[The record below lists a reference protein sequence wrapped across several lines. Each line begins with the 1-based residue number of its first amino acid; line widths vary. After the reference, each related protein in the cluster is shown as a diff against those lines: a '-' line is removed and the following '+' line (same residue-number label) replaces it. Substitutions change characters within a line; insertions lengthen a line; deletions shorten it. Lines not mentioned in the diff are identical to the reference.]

1 MACSNLTSG
10 LFLDCIDGTGGIEK
24 VFIANGKVV
33 SFAHTNGLVTAITT
47 GAGALDP
54 SDFFEFEI
62 PKQTGSLSET
72 INVSQENGT
81 LFYDQALSLVFNR
94 LDLEKRNQIALI
106 AKSNDMVVVAKDNN
120 GNYWSVG
127 LEKGAYMSAGSS
139 VSGTAYGDRTGYE
152 ITLSGMESKPMFKVT
167 ASIVE

>member
-120 GNYWSVG
+120 GNY
-127 LEKGAYMSAGSS
+127 LE
-139 VSGTAYGDRTGYE
+139 RTPKDMHIRLAKEFERIEKIKFEDEEFRSKMEYE
-152 ITLSGMESKPMFKVT
+152 LAEHMKKL
-167 ASIVE
+167 